1 MTFRPMPIMSL
12 LLIPALAVLVYLG
25 SWQWQR
31 YGEKQNAEQG
41 IGLSETF
48 ALTVTPL
55 DVAPQFIY
63 STYDGSAVW
72 RVFQAMTGC
81 LTDEAGEEVCS
92 DAPLFVDLGLI
103 SGTEPSERLATRA
116 AQVEI
121 SGRYREVPDG
131 RRTMLTPEDI
141 PERDMWYAGEAVTL
155 AQHLE
160 LNGAEGARF
169 FEPETITQFALTND
183 EIVNRRIPNPYV
195 SIANLDNLPPARHLG
210 YALTWFGLALGMIG
224 VYIALHMARG
234 RLRFS

>member
-1 MTFRPMPIMSL
+1 
-12 LLIPALAVLVYLG
+12 
-25 SWQWQR
+25 
-31 YGEKQNAEQG
+31 
-41 IGLSETF
+41 
-48 ALTVTPL
+48 
-55 DVAPQFIY
+55 
-63 STYDGSAVW
+63 
-72 RVFQAMTGC
+72 
-81 LTDEAGEEVCS
+81 
-92 DAPLFVDLGLI
+92 
-103 SGTEPSERLATRA
+103 
-116 AQVEI
+116 
-121 SGRYREVPDG
+121 
-131 RRTMLTPEDI
+131 
-141 PERDMWYAGEAVTL
+141 MWYAGEAVTL